1 MKKLY
6 TLLLA
11 LCPAVLAM
19 ASLPLQQGPAQFK
32 LVPQTSEAKQLQR
45 SKHTSEVLPVADGM
59 KKAPAKAHESDEWEV
74 LGEGDFKEGLV
85 LGVYGLQTALDL
97 KAEFAKS
104 KTTEGLYRVSNPY
117 KAVADN
123 YPSVFSYDATVAEPL
138 YLQVV
143 DGDKFYLEGFNTGLT
158 DLEDNSVIT
167 VTSQAA
173 NLIAGNSLETVLSV
187 VPEAFGDFSMG
198 YFDFGGP
205 QFTLSGKTYYDYLV
219 VIAGG
224 NYAGNKYGVTKL
236 VPPGVDVKDYSIT
249 VDYEN
254 CADGNKF
261 GFQFAFG
268 TDVEKVKIMY
278 VQGEYPASV
287 ENLAYVVESGQE
299 FAASEAAQGI
309 SLDLSAGDDGVY
321 TLFAVTLDAAGALAK
336 GTYAWVY
343 VIQDNDDQWKSFE
356 SKGEYTDDIVSS
368 IYNEHAAAAHE
379 VEVQENIA
387 TPGFYRLVNP
397 YAEPYQFAQE
407 NVGGCT
413 HKHYIYINA
422 VDPEKVYLLES
433 PIGWELGDGAMVVS
447 SLAYMNIQNEADP
460 SAYYGTLA
468 DGVITFPQKAL
479 VAREMKYQE
488 GTWYYANSNNA
499 FKVQLPDD
507 AGVNDVIA
515 DDAEA
520 PVEYYNLQGVRID
533 APSAGQLVIRRQGS
547 SVSKQLVH

>member
-19 ASLPLQQGPAQFK
+19 ASLPLEQGSAHFK

-45 SKHTSEVLPVADGM
+45 TKHISESLPLADGM

-85 LGVYGLQTALDL
+85 LGLYGLQTALDL

-117 KAVADN
+117 KAVADD
-123 YPSVFSYDATVAEPL
+123 YPAVFSYDATTAEPL

-143 DGDKFYLEGFNTGLT
+143 SGDKFYLEGFNTGLV
-158 DLEDNSVIT
+158 DLEDNAAISV
-167 VTSQAA
+167 VSQAA
-173 NLIAGNSLETVLSV
+173 NLIASNSLETVLSV

-198 YFDFGGP
+198 YFDFGDP
-205 QFTLSGKTYYDYLV
+205 QFTLNGKTYYDYLLS
-219 VIAGG
+219 IAGSYYRG
-224 NYAGNKYGVTKL
+224 NSYGVTKL
-236 VPPGVDVKDYSIT
+236 VPPGVVVKDYSVA
-249 VDYEN
+249 VDYDN

-268 TDVEKVKIMY
+268 SDVEKVKLMY
-278 VQGEYPASV
+278 FQGEYPASSD
-287 ENLAYVVESGQE
+287 NLAFVAENGVE
-299 FAASEAAQGI
+299 FAAAEAAKGI
-309 SLDLSAGDDGVY
+309 SLDLSGNEDGIY
-321 TLFAVTLDAAGALAK
+321 TLFAVTLDADGALAK

-368 IYNEHAAAAHE
+368 IYNNHTAVAHE

-397 YAEPYQFAQE
+397 YAEPYQFASE

-447 SLAYMNIQNEADP
+447 SLAYMDIQNEADP
-460 SAYYGTLA
+460 SAHYGTLA

-488 GTWYYANSNNA
+488 GAWYFANSNNA
-499 FKVQLPDD
+499 FKVQLPED
-507 AGVNDVIA
+507 AGVGSVMA
-515 DDAEA
+515 DDTEA
-520 PVEYYNLQGVRID
+520 AVEYYNLQGVRID
-533 APSAGQLVIRRQGS
+533 APAAGQLVIRRQGS